1 MGVRI
6 QELPETTGINKEDVL
21 IVEDGQGTKKG
32 TVQQLDEAL
41 GVSQLKEDIVN
52 LKKEIDGL
60 KLIVKKDGP
69 ITDMTWSRVQQI
81 VANGSGSDAFE
92 IGAQLIE
99 KWTDTAESKEYDM
112 PWQVNHFENVML
124 ENGEVV
130 NGMWLQSHYTLPFG
144 IQFSH
149 QRAFLAC
156 PDGLSVGTYNF
167 DFAEAWGNNVKPG
180 INYQF
185 TLTKPVEK
193 GGRLA
198 GCYGAPE
205 QAPSNW
211 KVYSYGKDGI
221 TLNETVNVTVGS
233 GGTNLGTIK
242 HYSRSGNLN
251 SVQEMAYGW
260 NRWKTSALRQYLNS
274 NKPKGQWWT
283 PQDQWDICP
292 DQLANKDGFL
302 CGIPEEMLNCLKK
315 VKVVTYANT
324 VNDEGAEDIT
334 YDYVTLPSLSQMFI
348 KPQTSGEGY
357 VHTYWKRR
365 SGRTTPCKF
374 WNTYPNMIEYSVANK
389 TSPKVVFL
397 RSCKLDNACYVPTVN
412 ASGTIGHASASEL
425 DTLAPLVCI
434 A

>member
-1 MGVRI
+1 MAKHRI
-6 QELPETTGINKEDVL
+6 LTDEIGQEIAK
-21 IVEDGQGTKKG
+21 
-32 TVQQLDEAL
+32 AL
-41 GVSQLKEDIVN
+41 SVIAQTNIAHSNMDWSS
-52 LKKEIDGL
+52 
-60 KLIVKKDGP
+60 VKA
-69 ITDMTWSRVQQI
+69 I
-81 VANGSGSDAFE
+81 VADGAGEKAFA
-92 IGAQLIE
+92 IGTQLIE
-99 KWTDTAESKEYDM
+99 KWKDTAEPKEYDM
-112 PWQVNHFENVML
+112 PWQVNHFENVTL
-124 ENGEVV
+124 EDGEVV
-130 NGMWLQSHYTLPFG
+130 PGMWLQSHYTLPFG

-156 PDGLSVGTYNF
+156 PDGLSAGTYNF
-167 DFAEAWGNNVKPG
+167 DFAKSWGNNVKPG

-185 TLTKPVEK
+185 TLTNPVEK

-198 GCYGAPE
+198 GCYGAPDTT
-205 QAPSNW
+205 PSSW

-242 HYSRSGNLN
+242 HDSRSGNLN

-292 DQLANKDGFL
+292 DQLASKDGFL
-302 CGIPEEMLNCLKK
+302 CGMPEEMLSCLKK

-348 KPQTSGEGY
+348 KPQTSGEGD

-365 SGRTTPCKF
+365 SGRTTPCEL
-374 WNTYPNMIEYSVANK
+374 NTNYPNMVEYSIANK
-389 TSPKVVFL
+389 TSPQYVRL
-397 RSCKLDNACYVPTVN
+397 RSANRGGAFNTWNVYANGKVN
-412 ASGTIGHASASEL
+412 SSDASSAY
-425 DTLAPLVCI
+425 TFAPLVCI

>member
-1 MGVRI
+1 MAKHRI
-6 QELPETTGINKEDVL
+6 LTDETGQEIAKALSVIAQTNIAHSNMDWSS
-21 IVEDGQGTKKG
+21 
-32 TVQQLDEAL
+32 VQA
-41 GVSQLKEDIVN
+41 
-52 LKKEIDGL
+52 
-60 KLIVKKDGP
+60 
-69 ITDMTWSRVQQI
+69 I
-81 VANGSGSDAFE
+81 VADGAGEKAFA
-92 IGAQLIE
+92 IGTQLIE
-99 KWTDTAESKEYDM
+99 KWTDTADSKEYDM
-112 PWQVNHFENVML
+112 PWQVNHFEDVTL
-124 ENGEVV
+124 EDGEIVP
-130 NGMWLQSHYTLPFG
+130 GMWLQTHYTLPFD

-156 PDGLSVGTYNF
+156 PEGLAAGTYHF
-167 DFAEAWGNNVKPG
+167 DFANSWNNNVKPG

-198 GCYGAPE
+198 GCYGAPDI
-205 QAPSNW
+205 APTSW

-233 GGTNLGTIK
+233 DGTNLGTIPYDSK
-242 HYSRSGNLN
+242 NGNLN

-324 VNDEGAEDIT
+324 VNDEKKEDIT

-348 KPQTSGEGY
+348 EPLTSGEGDA
-357 VHTYWKRR
+357 HTYWRRR
-365 SGRTTPCKF
+365 SGSTTPCKF

-389 TSPKVVFL
+389 TSPKIVFF

-425 DTLAPLVCI
+425 DTLAALVCI